1 MPIHSRRSRF
11 AARLEPPTHIRGTEV
26 VETYAAWG
34 FRANPFNVRSLPA
47 DDLGADLLVGR
58 TAELALLTRRINN
71 PPKLPTLE
79 GMNGVG
85 KSSIVNVSGFTC
97 FNAFLQDPDKP
108 LFIPCRKIFQ
118 FTPTSN
124 RDSFTMDVLLEV
136 AQTLLDYSSRI
147 EGDRLRSVVEATGL
161 RDWINAP
168 HVRGVQGNIGPIGAG
183 TSVET
188 NTGDGFALAGF
199 PAAVK
204 NILEQV
210 FPQESSG
217 GVICVIDNLEL
228 LQTSEAARDLLEALR
243 DELFNVQ
250 GLRWV
255 LCGALG
261 IVRGV
266 TSSPRLDGMMFEPID
281 VRKIPDDSV
290 PQIYLSRIEAFKEVD
305 TPYLPIIPSS
315 FSRLY
320 QILLGNIRALL
331 GHTDEYCQHVSEREL
346 HPDSE
351 RDKVD
356 LFEAWLAEKSRSAY
370 EAAQAMVGARAWEV
384 FTDAVILD
392 GLFAPSDFEHF
403 RFNTSQA
410 FRPHV
415 KDLED
420 AGLVVSTKD
429 EGDRRRKTIQVTP
442 KGWLVNFYLHTK
454 GGL

>member
-1 MPIHSRRSRF
+1 M
-11 AARLEPPTHIRGTEV
+11 PPTHIEGDFR

-58 TAELALLTRRINN
+58 TNELSLLTRRINN

-118 FTPTSN
+118 FTPTSS
-124 RDSFTMDVLLEV
+124 RDSFIMEVHLEV
-136 AQTLLDYSSRI
+136 AQTLLEYVNRI
-147 EGDRLRSVVEATGL
+147 EGDRLRSVIEATGL

-168 HVRGVQGNIGPIGAG
+168 QMRGIQGNLGPIGAG
-183 TSVET
+183 SSVET
-188 NTGDGFALAGF
+188 NTGDGFALSGF
-199 PAAVK
+199 PGAVK
-204 NILEQV
+204 NILAQV

-281 VRKIPDDSV
+281 VKKIPDDSV
-290 PQIYLSRIEAFKEVD
+290 PQIYSSRIEAFKNAD
-305 TPYLPIIPSS
+305 DPYLPIISDS

-320 QILLGNIRALL
+320 GILLGNIRALL
-331 GHTDEYCQHVSEREL
+331 GHTDEYCQHVSEQDL
-346 HPDSE
+346 HPNSDSE
-351 RDKVD
+351 KRD
-356 LFEAWLAEKSRSAY
+356 LFESWLSDKCRSAHD
-370 EAAQAMVGARAWEV
+370 AAQGTVGARAWQV
-384 FTDAVILD
+384 FTDAVVLD
-392 GLFAPSDFEHF
+392 GLFAPSDYEHF
-403 RFNTSQA
+403 GFNTPQA

-442 KGWLVNFYLHTK
+442 KGWLVNHFLNN
-454 GGL
+454 

>member
-1 MPIHSRRSRF
+1 M
-11 AARLEPPTHIRGTEV
+11 
-26 VETYAAWG
+26 ETYSTWG
-34 FRANPFNVRSLPA
+34 FSANPFDVRSLPPN
-47 DDLGADLLVGR
+47 DIGAELLVGR
-58 TAELALLTRRINN
+58 STELELLVRRINN

-85 KSSIVNVSGFTC
+85 KSSIVNVAGFSC
-97 FNAFLQDPDKP
+97 FNRFLHDPGRP
-108 LFIPCRKIFQ
+108 LYIPCRKIFQ
-118 FTPTSN
+118 FTPTSS
-124 RDSFTMDVLLEV
+124 RDTFIMEVILEV
-136 AQTLLDYSSRI
+136 AQTLLDYTGRI

-168 HVRGVQGNIGPIGAG
+168 QMRGVQGNLGPIGAG
-183 TSVET
+183 TSLET
-188 NTGDGFALAGF
+188 NTGDGFALSGF
-199 PAAVK
+199 PSAVK
-204 NILEQV
+204 NILTQV
-210 FPQESSG
+210 FPEDSSG
-217 GVICVIDNLEL
+217 AVICVIDNLEL

-290 PQIYLSRIEAFKEVD
+290 GEIYSSRIEAFRATEVA
-305 TPYLPIIPSS
+305 YLPLLNDD
-315 FSRLY
+315 FVRLY
-320 QILLGNIRALL
+320 GILFGNIRALL
-331 GHTDEYCQHVSEREL
+331 GHTDEFCQLVSEKEMRPESDDEKRATFQNWL
-346 HPDSE
+346 T
-351 RDKVD
+351 DKC
-356 LFEAWLAEKSRSAY
+356 RSAY
-370 EAAQAMVGARAWEV
+370 EAARATVGARAWDV
-384 FTDAVILD
+384 FTDSVVLD

-403 RFNTSQA
+403 GFNSSQA

-442 KGWLVNFYLHTK
+442 RGWLVNHHLRARTAA
-454 GGL
+454 

>member
-1 MPIHSRRSRF
+1 M
-11 AARLEPPTHIRGTEV
+11 
-26 VETYAAWG
+26 ETYAAWG
-34 FRANPFNVRSLPA
+34 FRANPFNVKSLPP
-47 DDLGADLLVGR
+47 DDIGAELLVGR
-58 TAELALLTRRINN
+58 TSELALLTRRINN

-97 FNAFLQDPDKP
+97 FNAFLQDPGKP

-118 FTPTSN
+118 FTTASN
-124 RDSFTMDVLLEV
+124 RDSFIMEVLLEV
-136 AQTLLDYSSRI
+136 AQTLLDYSTKI
-147 EGDRLRSVVEATGL
+147 EGDRLRSVIEATGI

-168 HVRGVQGNIGPIGAG
+168 QMRGVQGNIGPIGAG
-183 TSVET
+183 TSIET
-188 NTGDGFALAGF
+188 NTGDGFTLSGF

-204 NILEQV
+204 NMLARV
-210 FPQESSG
+210 FPEESSG

-281 VRKIPDDSV
+281 VKKIPEESV
-290 PQIYLSRIEAFKEVD
+290 MQIYSSRVETFKEVD
-305 TPYLPIIPSS
+305 TPYLPIVSGS
-315 FSRLY
+315 FLRLY
-320 QILLGNIRALL
+320 RILLGNIRALL
-331 GHTDEYCQHVSEREL
+331 GHTDEYCQHVGEQDL
-346 HPDSE
+346 HPESDA
-351 RDKVD
+351 DKQE
-356 LFEAWLAEKSRSAY
+356 LFESWLYEKCRSAHD
-370 EAAQAMVGARAWEV
+370 AAQATVGDRAWEV
-384 FTDAVILD
+384 FTDAVVLD

-429 EGDRRRKTIQVTP
+429 EGDRRRKTIQITP
-442 KGWLVNFYLHTK
+442 KGWLVNNYLMSEAAA
-454 GGL
+454 

>member
-1 MPIHSRRSRF
+1 
-11 AARLEPPTHIRGTEV
+11 

-34 FRANPFNVRSLPA
+34 FRANPFNVRSLPP
-47 DDLGADLLVGR
+47 DDTGAELLVGR
-58 TAELALLTRRINN
+58 TSELSLLTKRINN

-97 FNAFLQDPDKP
+97 FNAFLLDPSKP
-108 LFIPCRKIFQ
+108 LYIPCRKIFQ
-118 FTPTSN
+118 FTPASN
-124 RDSFTMDVLLEV
+124 RDSFIMEVLLEV
-136 AQTLLDYSSRI
+136 AQTLIDYSTRI

-168 HVRGVQGNIGPIGAG
+168 QMHGVQGNIGPIGAG

-188 NTGDGFALAGF
+188 NTGDGFALSGF
-199 PAAVK
+199 PRTVK
-204 NILEQV
+204 YILTQA
-210 FPQESSG
+210 FPEEASG

-243 DELFNVQ
+243 DELFNIQ

-281 VRKIPDDSV
+281 VKKIPDDSV
-290 PQIYLSRIEAFKEVD
+290 AMIYSSRIDAYSVID
-305 TPYLPIIPSS
+305 NAYLPIISGS

-331 GHTDEYCQHVSEREL
+331 GHTDEFCQYASEQNF
-346 HPDSE
+346 HPDSDAE
-351 RDKVD
+351 KEE
-356 LFEAWLAEKSRSAY
+356 LFESWLAEKCRSAH
-370 EAAQAMVGARAWEV
+370 EAARATVGARAWDV
-384 FTDAVILD
+384 FTDAVVLD

-403 RFNTSQA
+403 RFNSLQA

-420 AGLVVSTKD
+420 SGLIVSTKD

-442 KGWLVNFYLHTK
+442 KGWLVNHHLK
-454 GGL
+454 SNAIL

>member
-1 MPIHSRRSRF
+1 M
-11 AARLEPPTHIRGTEV
+11 
-26 VETYAAWG
+26 ETYVTWG
-34 FRANPFNVRSLPA
+34 FKANPFNVRSLPP
-47 DDLGADLLVGR
+47 DEVGAELLVGR
-58 TAELALLTRRINN
+58 AAELALLTRRINN

-85 KSSIVNVSGFTC
+85 KSSIVNVAGYSC
-97 FNAFLQDPDKP
+97 FNNYLVDPRRP
-108 LFIPCRKIFQ
+108 LYIPCRKIFQ

-124 RDSFTMDVLLEV
+124 RDAFVMEVLLEV
-136 AQTLLDYSSRI
+136 AQTLLDYAARI
-147 EGDRLRSVVEATGL
+147 EGDRLRTVVEATGL

-168 HVRGVQGNIGPIGAG
+168 QVRGFQGALGPISAG
-183 TSVET
+183 SSVET
-188 NTGDGFALAGF
+188 NTGNGYTLSGF
-199 PAAVK
+199 PTTVK
-204 NILEQV
+204 TILSHV
-210 FPQESSG
+210 FPDEGSG
-217 GVICVIDNLEL
+217 GIICVIDNLEL

-281 VRKIPDDSV
+281 VKKIPDESV
-290 PQIYLSRIEAFKEVD
+290 GEIYTSRVEAFAISGD
-305 TPYLPIIPSS
+305 AYLPIIRTD
-315 FSRLY
+315 FVRLY
-320 QILLGNIRALL
+320 RILLGNIRALL
-331 GHTDEYCQHVSEREL
+331 GHTDEFCQYVSEQGL
-346 HPDSE
+346 HPYSE
-351 RDKVD
+351 DEKEQI
-356 LFEAWLAEKSRSAY
+356 FTAWLEQKCRSSFESAR
-370 EAAQAMVGARAWEV
+370 AVVGGRAWEV
-384 FTDAVILD
+384 FEDAVILD

-403 RFNTSQA
+403 RFNSSQA

-442 KGWLVNFYLHTK
+442 RGWLVNHHIASAAAT
-454 GGL
+454 

>member
-1 MPIHSRRSRF
+1 M
-11 AARLEPPTHIRGTEV
+11 
-26 VETYAAWG
+26 ETYSAWG
-34 FRANPFNVRSLPA
+34 FTANPFNVKSLPP
-47 DDLGADLLVGR
+47 DDVGAELLVGR
-58 TAELALLTRRINN
+58 STELGLLVRRINN

-85 KSSIVNVSGFTC
+85 KSSIVNVAGFSC
-97 FNAFLQDPDKP
+97 FNRFLQDPDRP
-108 LFIPCRKIFQ
+108 LYIPCRKIFQ

-124 RDSFTMDVLLEV
+124 RDTFIMEVILEV
-136 AQTLLDYSSRI
+136 AQTLLEYAGRI

-161 RDWINAP
+161 RDWLNAP
-168 HVRGVQGNIGPIGAG
+168 QMRGVQGNIGPIGAG
-183 TSVET
+183 TSLET
-188 NTGDGFALAGF
+188 NTGEGFALSGF
-199 PAAVK
+199 PSAVK
-204 NILEQV
+204 NILTQV
-210 FPQESSG
+210 FPGDSSG
-217 GVICVIDNLEL
+217 AVICVIDNLEL

-290 PQIYLSRIEAFKEVD
+290 GQIYSSRIEAFRRTEEV
-305 TPYLPIIPSS
+305 YLPLLTED

-320 QILLGNIRALL
+320 GILFGNIRALL
-331 GHTDEYCQHVSEREL
+331 GHTDEFCQFVSENEMRPVSDDEKRAAF
-346 HPDSE
+346 
-351 RDKVD
+351 RD
-356 LFEAWLAEKSRSAY
+356 WLTDKCRSAY
-370 EAAQAMVGARAWEV
+370 EAARATVGPRAWDV
-384 FTDAVILD
+384 FTDAVVLD

-403 RFNTSQA
+403 GFNSSQA

-420 AGLVVSTKD
+420 AGLIVSTKD

-442 KGWLVNFYLHTK
+442 RGWLVNHHLR
-454 GGL
+454 GA